1 MCIVSHQCHW
11 RCWNEWYCAQPNW
24 SPHSRLTFFSQFPT
38 DSLQPTGLINITSFS
53 VNLFALGKY
62 VWVLVF
68 HKFNKDTLTRPTT
81 KKKQVLDLS
90 KIQRTVMKCI
100 SAAWISYL
108 PHGCS
113 GLTESLLQSRKFSRR
128 TRRSCRIVT
137 GSHWS
142 CPPTVSLCSDD
153 TWLSRQATKYSEE
166 ESSWCSRCRRPRSLV
181 VSLRGEFIS
190 VCSPGQAASSHLR
203 TAKTGHLLF
212 C

>member
-1 MCIVSHQCHW
+1 
-11 RCWNEWYCAQPNW
+11 
-24 SPHSRLTFFSQFPT
+24 
-38 DSLQPTGLINITSFS
+38 
-53 VNLFALGKY
+53 
-62 VWVLVF
+62 
-68 HKFNKDTLTRPTT
+68 
-81 KKKQVLDLS
+81 
-90 KIQRTVMKCI
+90 MKCI

-203 TAKTGHLLF
+203 TAKTGICCSADYRKAGEGFVNAPVSTCLSMF
-212 C
+212 VTCSPQKEK